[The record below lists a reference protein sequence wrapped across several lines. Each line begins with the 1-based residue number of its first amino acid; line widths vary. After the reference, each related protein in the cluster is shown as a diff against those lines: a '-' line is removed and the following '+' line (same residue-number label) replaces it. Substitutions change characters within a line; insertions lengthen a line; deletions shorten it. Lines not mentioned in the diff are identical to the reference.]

1 MEGRLELRQEQRLVL
16 TAEMSQALAILR
28 MSGHEMEEWLGKELT
43 ENPLLEWA
51 NEAPRLSTFLTG
63 TRVQNST
70 ESLTSNVEIEDYWQG
85 EDLASYLREQVK
97 FLRTV
102 SKELKAKT
110 IRMIDFLDDNGYLR
124 MDIEGV
130 AINLGISNQ
139 SALQSLM
146 IIQSLEPVGVGARNL
161 SECLLL
167 QIKREKDF
175 PKLGEIL
182 VMNLEQL
189 ATVNLAT
196 LAKELGSDLEEI
208 RQAVKAIRSLNPKPG
223 QGFGQVRRSNPII
236 ADIEVRKAEDEWR
249 AILSEHTTPA
259 LKISPSYQKFLES
272 DDEAGAFTRER
283 FRRALWVIRSLDQ
296 RKQTLQKVADYIV
309 FCQKSFFDQ
318 GKKSLQGLTL
328 SEIADEV
335 QVHPS
340 TVSRAIAGKW
350 LNSPQGLF
358 PLKYFLSSGL
368 PAQISNTGT
377 LSRRA
382 IQEMIRQGLS
392 LESAHRPWSD
402 AVIAKWLN
410 DQGIQIAR
418 RTVTKYREELGV
430 SNAAGRRRE

>member
-28 MSGHEMEEWLGKELT
+28 MSGHEIEEWLGKELT

-51 NEAPRLSTFLTG
+51 NEAPRLSAFLSG
-63 TRVQNST
+63 ARVQSSA
-70 ESLTSNVEIEDYWQG
+70 ESSISNFAIEDYWQG
-85 EDLASYLREQVK
+85 EDLASHLKEQVE
-97 FLRTV
+97 FLRTLP
-102 SKELKAKT
+102 KELQTGAL
-110 IRMIDFLDDNGYLR
+110 RMIEFLDDNGYLR
-124 MDIEGV
+124 MDTEGV
-130 AINLGISNQ
+130 AVNLGISHQ
-139 SALQSLM
+139 LALQSLM
-146 IIQSLEPVGVGARNL
+146 TIQSLEPAGVGARNL

-167 QIKREKDF
+167 QIKREEDF
-175 PKLGEIL
+175 PKLGEVL
-182 VMNLEQL
+182 VTNLEQL

-208 RQAVKAIRSLNPKPG
+208 RQAVNAIRSLNPKPG
-223 QGFGQVRRSNPII
+223 QGFGQARFSNRII
-236 ADIEVRKAEDEWR
+236 PDIEVQKAEGEWR
-249 AILSEHTTPA
+249 AILSERTTPA

-272 DDEAGAFTRER
+272 DDEAGTFARER

-309 FCQKSFFDQ
+309 RCQKLFLDQ

-328 SEIADEV
+328 SEIAAEV

-368 PAQISNTGT
+368 PAQASHTGT

-382 IQEMIRQGLS
+382 IQEMIRHGLL

-402 AVIAKWLN
+402 AVIARWLN

-418 RTVTKYREELGV
+418 RTVTKYREELGI